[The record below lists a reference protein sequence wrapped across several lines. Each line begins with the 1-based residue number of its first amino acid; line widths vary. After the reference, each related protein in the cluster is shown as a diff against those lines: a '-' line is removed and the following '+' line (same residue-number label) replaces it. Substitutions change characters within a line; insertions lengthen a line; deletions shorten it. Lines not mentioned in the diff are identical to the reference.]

1 MGYQW
6 GSFDY
11 YADANGGDVITI
23 TISNSSACSEDN
35 FQPHCHVIRPEAK
48 RGIAGGTASRG
59 DRL

>member
-1 MGYQW
+1 MSYQW

-11 YADANGGDVITI
+11 YGDAAGSDVI
-23 TISNSSACSEDN
+23 TISNSSACSEDD
-35 FQPHCHVIRPEAK
+35 FQPHCHLIRPEAK